1 VVGGHHERYE
11 GGGYPQG
18 ISGDDIPLS
27 ARIFAVVDALDAMT
41 YDRPYRSA
49 RMVSEALEE
58 LKLEAGKQFDP
69 RIVEVALSI
78 GESRWEEVLGNQ
90 ETRQSD

>member
-1 VVGGHHERYE
+1 
-11 GGGYPQG
+11 
-18 ISGDDIPLS
+18 
-27 ARIFAVVDALDAMT
+27 M
-41 YDRPYRSA
+41 
-49 RMVSEALEE
+49 SEALEE